1 MTTLTDTPLQE
12 LRAQLE
18 ARKEQLLQ
26 ELDEVQ
32 IAHRERMKSAQSAPQ
47 DAYATQANR
56 VAQDAVRDAEARRDH
71 DELVAVRAALERV
84 QDGSYGACQ
93 DCGGD
98 IGLARLKAFPAA
110 LRCITCQSKLEQR

>member
-1 MTTLTDTPLQE
+1 MTTLTETQVQE

-32 IAHRERMKSAQSAPQ
+32 VAHLERMKGAKSAPQ
-47 DAYATQANR
+47 DAYATQANQ

-71 DELVAVRAALERV
+71 DELVAVRAALERI
-84 QDGSYGACQ
+84 QDGSYGACK
-93 DCGGD
+93 DCGAD
-98 IGLARLKAFPAA
+98 VGLGRLKAFPAA
-110 LRCITCQSKLEQR
+110 LRCINCQTKLEQR